1 MTPLKRARL
10 LSSKR
15 QIDIFNEIGIWPA
28 RLSMLENGLM
38 KPHEH
43 ELQLLAR
50 VYKIRPDQLLDDHQE
65 ETKS

>member
-10 LSSKR
+10 FSSKR

-38 KPHEH
+38 KPNEH

-50 VYKIRPDQLLDDHQE
+50 VYKTRPEQLLDDHQE
-65 ETKS
+65 ETKN